1 MSFFLLRPA
10 VFLLATVCAY
20 PGRAQAEVASH
31 NGMVFGPDSN
41 GVCYEGSS
49 QGPVTPCPT
58 EVHPHLPK
66 AAVAGIV
73 IAVVFVIALL
83 ILLLLWRRRVRASTD
98 DSASSLFDFVPAAK
112 RLSLST
118 NANMSELQSRPGSP
132 RGSVRTMIG
141 SQLAML
147 TEKEVHESEESYF
160 HHGSYGPEVDLEGSV
175 ETLTAVSL
183 NSYRHRACMNM

>member
-1 MSFFLLRPA
+1 MSLFILRPA

-20 PGRAQAEVASH
+20 PGRAHAEVASH

-41 GVCYEGSS
+41 GVCYEVSS

-73 IAVVFVIALL
+73 IAVVF
-83 ILLLLWRRRVRASTD
+83 
-98 DSASSLFDFVPAAK
+98 AK

-118 NANMSELQSRPGSP
+118 NANVSESQSRPGSP
-132 RGSVRTMIG
+132 RFSVRTMIG

-147 TEKEVHESEESYF
+147 TEKEVHESEDSYF

-175 ETLTAVSL
+175 ETLTA
-183 NSYRHRACMNM
+183 